1 MKSQQN
7 TNPILPAPG
16 VSRTTDRI
24 GDTGRPLVD
33 RQNEVGSLN
42 QLQHE
47 PMESNSQ
54 PRSFL
59 RCRNS
64 MKIAT
69 FNVNT
74 IRNDNKKEELA
85 YVTNKHQIE
94 IIGIQ
99 EHRIIHN
106 DEIEYR
112 NLGDHHLITSSA
124 WRNNAQASQGGVG
137 LLLGSKA
144 RKALL
149 KVHKIHPR
157 ILVAEFAGNPESTV
171 MAVYSLTNCSPENEV
186 EEFYNILGDAI
197 QRKPAHNFL
206 IVLGDFNARLGPEDA
221 LHTYHSP
228 TNKNG
233 SHLVDSQ
240 PDSSQHSIP
249 EKKG

>member
-1 MKSQQN
+1 MESQQN
-7 TNPILPAPG
+7 TNPILPSPG

-24 GDTGRPLVD
+24 GDIGRPLVD

-42 QLQHE
+42 QVRRE
-47 PMESNSQ
+47 PMENNSQ
-54 PRSFL
+54 PMSFL
-59 RCRNS
+59 KCRHS

-85 YVTNKHQIE
+85 YVANKHQIE

-106 DEIEYR
+106 DVIEYR
-112 NLGDHHLITSSA
+112 KIGEHHVITSSA

-149 KVHKIHPR
+149 KVNKVHPG
-157 ILVAEFAGNPESTV
+157 ILVAEFAGNPKSTV
-171 MAVYSLTNCSPENEV
+171 MAVYSPTNCVPEEGV

-206 IVLGDFNARLGPEDA
+206 IVTSMPDLGQRMPFTLTTAQN
-221 LHTYHSP
+221 
-228 TNKNG
+228 
-233 SHLVDSQ
+233 
-240 PDSSQHSIP
+240 
-249 EKKG
+249 